1 MTNKA
6 KLIFA
11 DYTSN
16 FIRPGNLRNAE
27 MWKINAVEK
36 FLESGA
42 SISKKGIRQYVST
55 LDLSGCR
62 APSEVEAVLL
72 GLISPKIT
80 KKVAA
85 KQSNG
90 ASAYTNILSRE
101 FDDSVKAFDKWL
113 IQSQEFS
120 PNTAKSYVH
129 SARQYLMMFNNVSQ
143 KEAVEYKQH
152 LLTTGLSRKTINLRL
167 SGVTS
172 YAKFLGKKIDLK
184 RLRVPRALE
193 CNNVPSESEMITFLA
208 KVDEINHYWYLI
220 ARCLSTTGLRV
231 HELLKI
237 TFQDILN
244 GSVILVGKGGK
255 PRRVFF
261 QRKLVEEVEDY
272 LSYKNVLLDERI
284 CPKTA
289 RGVAQ
294 QIRAY
299 SKKAGLDVSKFHP
312 HAFRHYFAKQY
323 LKKNPTDIVGLQNL
337 LGHSSIETTSIYLQ
351 RSYEEQLKDFHKNVT
366 WE

>member
-1 MTNKA
+1 MNNKA

-27 MWKINAVEK
+27 MWKISAVEK

-42 SISKKGIRQYVST
+42 RVSKKGIRQYVAS

-62 APSEVEAVLL
+62 APSEVESVLL
-72 GLISPKIT
+72 GLLSTESKKNVLAVQSKGAPIST
-80 KKVAA
+80 
-85 KQSNG
+85 NG
-90 ASAYTNILSRE
+90 LNQELE
-101 FDDSVKAFDKWL
+101 DSIKAFGRWL

-120 PNTAKSYVH
+120 PNTAKSYVY
-129 SARQYLMMFNNVSQ
+129 SARQYLMMFPNVSQ
-143 KEAVEYKQH
+143 KEAVAYKQH
-152 LLTTGLSRKTINLRL
+152 LLTTGLSRKTINIRL
-167 SGVTS
+167 SGITS
-172 YAKFLGKKIDLK
+172 YAKFLGKKLDLK

-193 CNNVPSESEMITFLA
+193 CNNVPSESEMLTFLA
-208 KVDEINHYWYLI
+208 KAGEINHYWYLI

-244 GSVILVGKGGK
+244 GSVLLVGKGGK

-261 QRKLVEEVEDY
+261 QRKFVEEVRDY
-272 LSYKNVLLDERI
+272 LSDKNILLDERI
-284 CPKTA
+284 CPKTS

-294 QIRAY
+294 QIKAY
-299 SKKAGLDVSKFHP
+299 SVKAGLDVSKFHP

-323 LKKNPTDIVGLQNL
+323 LKNNPTDIVGLQNL

-351 RSYEEQLKDFHKNVT
+351 RSYEEQLNDFHNNVT